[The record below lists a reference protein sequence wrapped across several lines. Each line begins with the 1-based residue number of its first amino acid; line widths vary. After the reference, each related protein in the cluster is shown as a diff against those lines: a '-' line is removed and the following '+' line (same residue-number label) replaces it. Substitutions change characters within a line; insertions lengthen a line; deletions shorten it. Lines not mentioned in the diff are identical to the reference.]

1 MEVQHP
7 SPTPRTNRNN
17 NLIEEKE
24 CYDSKY
30 LLNEMLSPYS
40 QKPATKPAS
49 VNIQTPHKKGITEY
63 ILYKNGSVTIDYP
76 SLMADEISAVDTK
89 LIEAAKAKQPV
100 HVGGQYCLCT
110 FAIT

>member
-1 MEVQHP
+1 MEVQQP
-7 SPTPRTNRNN
+7 SPAPWTNRNN

-24 CYDSKY
+24 RYDSKY

-49 VNIQTPHKKGITEY
+49 GAGNIQTPHKKGITEY

-76 SLMADEISAVDTK
+76 SLMADEIAAVDTK

-100 HVGGQYCLCT
+100 HVGGQY
-110 FAIT
+110 